1 LITKLYYNV
10 LPKVGGGLVDDGVID
25 LSKENPNW
33 YAVYTKSRH
42 EKLTSKFLVSR
53 GVVTFLPL
61 RSVLSRW
68 KDRKKLITVPLFPS
82 YVFVNIL
89 QKDIH
94 NVIYSKGVLRMV
106 GINGVPYP
114 IPNEQIE
121 SVEKL
126 VKSDLKYDP
135 YPYVNIGAEAE
146 IKNGPLAGVVGKIIE
161 KRPSKHI
168 VVLSVDLIKRSVSV
182 EVHVHDIELL

>member
-1 LITKLYYNV
+1 MSDEV
-10 LPKVGGGLVDDGVID
+10 
-25 LSKENPNW
+25 PNW

-42 EKLTSKFLVSR
+42 EKLTDKFLVSR
-53 GVVTFLPL
+53 GFISFLPL

-89 QKDIH
+89 KKDIH
-94 NVIYSKGVLRMV
+94 DVMYTKGVLRMV

-121 SVEKL
+121 SIEKL

-135 YPYVNIGAEAE
+135 YPYVNIGAEVE
-146 IKNGPLAGVVGKIIE
+146 IKNGPLAGVVGKIVD
-161 KRPSKHI
+161 KRSSKHI

-182 EVHVHDIELL
+182 EVHVRDIELL

>member
-1 LITKLYYNV
+1 MI
-10 LPKVGGGLVDDGVID
+10 DDGVNTSQSD
-25 LSKENPNW
+25 LLHW

-42 EKLTSKFLVSR
+42 EKLTNKFLVSR
-53 GVVTFLPL
+53 GIITFLPL

-94 NVIYSKGVLRMV
+94 NVIYSKGVLRIV

-135 YPYVNIGAEAE
+135 YPYLNIGTEVE
-146 IKNGPLAGVVGKIIE
+146 IKNGPLEGVVGKVIG
-161 KRPSKHI
+161 KKSSKHI

-182 EVHVHDIELL
+182 EVYVQDIELI

>member
-1 LITKLYYNV
+1 MSDEV
-10 LPKVGGGLVDDGVID
+10 
-25 LSKENPNW
+25 PNW

-42 EKLTSKFLVSR
+42 EKLTDKFLVSR
-53 GVVTFLPL
+53 GFISFLPL

-89 QKDIH
+89 KKNIH
-94 NVIYSKGVLRMV
+94 DVMYTKGVLRMV

-121 SVEKL
+121 SIEKL

-135 YPYVNIGAEAE
+135 YPYVNIGAEVE
-146 IKNGPLAGVVGKIIE
+146 IKNGPLAGVVGKIVD
-161 KRPSKHI
+161 KRSSKHI

-182 EVHVHDIELL
+182 EVHVRDIELL